1 MLQTEAVSDVC
12 PAGELNELVLP
23 PSPETRLCPAQR
35 GGRLP
40 LRSQPAGSEVSSWTR
55 ARKVVGRAGEPAA
68 GAGVTGVRV
77 GGAHT
82 PLVGL
87 RSSTPHAFAVG
98 RAAFPGLWRREGDA
112 SWDVRSCVRAT
123 SVPGLSVLRG
133 QWTRLWRKRRRR
145 SGGGA
150 AAPDA
155 PRGEEA
161 AGHRGADALTSRLPG
176 AAHRDV
182 KNVRTRKNPRLCS
195 LKGKFTFASPA
206 GIRVVQSRALASGKG
221 PGGPAQR
228 VNGPDAHAVISGA
241 RQSNMSPQTCGET
254 SLFLLCGSLNRGTNF
269 EQSSQ
274 QSVLFPA
281 SWFAAT

>member
-12 PAGELNELVLP
+12 PAGELNELVLS

-68 GAGVTGVRV
+68 GTGVMGVRA

-82 PLVGL
+82 PLVGH

-112 SWDVRSCVRAT
+112 SWDARSCVHAT
-123 SVPGLSVLRG
+123 SVPGVSVLRG

-150 AAPDA
+150 AAPDT
-155 PRGEEA
+155 PRGGEA

-176 AAHRDV
+176 AAHGDV
-182 KNVRTRKNPRLCS
+182 KNVWTRKNPRLCS

-206 GIRVVQSRALASGKG
+206 GIRVVQSRAERWLLGR
-221 PGGPAQR
+221 GPAALPR
-228 VNGPDAHAVISGA
+228 ESMALMLMPSFLALGRA
-241 RQSNMSPQTCGET
+241 TCHRRRA
-254 SLFLLCGSLNRGTNF
+254 LRLLSF
-269 EQSSQ
+269 SS
-274 QSVLFPA
+274 VVH
-281 SWFAAT
+281 

>member
-68 GAGVTGVRV
+68 GAGVTGVRA

-82 PLVGL
+82 PLVGH

-112 SWDVRSCVRAT
+112 SWDARSRVCAT
-123 SVPGLSVLRG
+123 SVAERVCPSRAVDEALEEATQTERGRGGSSGRAPGRG
-133 QWTRLWRKRRRR
+133 GRRPPWRRRADIPP
-145 SGGGA
+145 S
-150 AAPDA
+150 
-155 PRGEEA
+155 RGRTQGREK
-161 AGHRGADALTSRLPG
+161 RADP
-176 AAHRDV
+176 
-182 KNVRTRKNPRLCS
+182 
-195 LKGKFTFASPA
+195 
-206 GIRVVQSRALASGKG
+206 
-221 PGGPAQR
+221 
-228 VNGPDAHAVISGA
+228 
-241 RQSNMSPQTCGET
+241 
-254 SLFLLCGSLNRGTNF
+254 
-269 EQSSQ
+269 
-274 QSVLFPA
+274 
-281 SWFAAT
+281 